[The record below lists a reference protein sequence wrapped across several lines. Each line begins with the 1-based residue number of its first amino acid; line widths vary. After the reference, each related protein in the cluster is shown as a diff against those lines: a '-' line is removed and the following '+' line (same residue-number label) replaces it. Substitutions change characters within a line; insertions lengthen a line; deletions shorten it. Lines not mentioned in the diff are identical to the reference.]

1 MPLDLPTM
9 LWVMTLSCFT
19 LSASVLFVNGR
30 LRSDDGMSAWGW
42 SMLLHGLSY
51 PAFALRLHGWLTASI
66 LLANLFIATTMALQL
81 LAIWQFQRAYVPPL
95 RRRLLWLPVLATV
108 AVGAALVENHPLRQS
123 LLSACGMLQ
132 AGLLAWQAGGP
143 GLRQPH
149 EKGRRL
155 LWLGSIGLMAVFLAR
170 GLLVWPGGDWQR
182 QTSIPYDV
190 QSLTYL
196 GALLVMLLNNV
207 GFVLMHKERATAL
220 QRELAARDPLTGLAN
235 RRALMEAMRHQVALA
250 ARRQTPLSLLM
261 IDLDFFK
268 QVNDRHGHM
277 TGDAVLCAV
286 AERIGQ
292 RLRAQDVFGR
302 YGGEEFVILLPH
314 TDAEGALRV
323 AEDVRWHI
331 ERTPIVF
338 DGAEIPITLS
348 IGVHSR
354 IPADGHDAGEAMLAA
369 ADRALYAA
377 KASGRNRG
385 EFAGA

>member
-95 RRRLLWLPVLATV
+95 RRWLLWLPVLATV

-143 GLRQPH
+143 GMRQPH

-292 RLRAQDVFGR
+292 RLRAQDVLGR

-338 DGAEIPITLS
+338 DGAEISITLS

-385 EFAGA
+385 EFADA